1 MEVKVDK
8 NISSFVLWDTPMLR
22 EQEYEYEKRYKLSTP
37 LR

>member
-8 NISSFVLWDTPMLR
+8 NISSFDLWDTKMLR
-22 EQEYEYEKRYKLSTP
+22 EQEYEYKKRYKLSTP